1 MQKIWSGK
9 YGILILIGCFIAVI
23 YVSTLFSYRYD
34 LTAEKRYSL
43 TNATKTL
50 LNSVDSVITILVF
63 LSGDLPADYKK
74 LSDATQ
80 ELLDEFKSLSAN
92 RIRVRFEKP
101 GEQIVND
108 SAKGFLYDSLAK
120 LGVVFER
127 NEIVS
132 TKKEKETNQLIIPS
146 ALVSYRKG
154 QKPIAVDLRS
164 SRKIF
169 KQFNVVNDNSPQEDI
184 EATRMQRRPYLSL
197 NFQMPSINSPANMYL
212 LWPM

>member
-9 YGILILIGCFIAVI
+9 YGIWILIGCFIAVI

-101 GEQIVND
+101 GEQR
-108 SAKGFLYDSLAK
+108 AHTG
-120 LGVVFER
+120 
-127 NEIVS
+127 
-132 TKKEKETNQLIIPS
+132 
-146 ALVSYRKG
+146 
-154 QKPIAVDLRS
+154 
-164 SRKIF
+164 
-169 KQFNVVNDNSPQEDI
+169 
-184 EATRMQRRPYLSL
+184 
-197 NFQMPSINSPANMYL
+197 
-212 LWPM
+212 